1 MALVGARAMLNSRQV
16 LGKLCWLPFG
26 LVVTVFVLGA
36 LGLAYSLFPYVVMDR
51 LTIWQAASATESL
64 AVIGVG
70 CALTVPAIVGY
81 TIFSYRVFWG
91 KASELNYA

>member
-1 MALVGARAMLNSRQV
+1 
-16 LGKLCWLPFG
+16 
-26 LVVTVFVLGA
+26 
-36 LGLAYSLFPYVVMDR
+36 MDR